1 MSGPGTMD
9 AAPACV
15 AAARGVQE
23 TPPAAPRL
31 PEPSSAHSHTCPPA
45 KLGPLGP
52 RPEVGGIAV
61 ERISYFF

>member
-9 AAPACV
+9 AAPARPP
-15 AAARGVQE
+15 RGVQE

-52 RPEVGGIAV
+52 RPVVGGIAV